1 MRQLVGIGEGDPVPV
16 KGKQPKLPK
25 KVWNGASH
33 LPIIKRSRGRC
44 KVCSSSG
51 VQSRSNV
58 KCERCDLVLCL
69 NKERNCFYLYHTLNY
84 QGQRQMT
91 EFSYVF
97 RSSCKLLM
105 NICCGHGNAMLLF
118 YWRFWETVLITICS
132 YWHFCDQYVFRT
144 GITAILCER
153 NQKIAS
159 VCTPVLLSCH
169 SHSKNLLFQFGCW
182 QAQGP

>member
-1 MRQLVGIGEGDPVPV
+1 MTQFLWRGSNLSYQKMPGMEPLTSQSSKEVVVDVKCVPHLEFSLAPMWNAKDV
-16 KGKQPKLPK
+16 ILFY
-25 KVWNGASH
+25 VW
-33 LPIIKRSRGRC
+33 IKRETAFIC
-44 KVCSSSG
+44 I
-51 VQSRSNV
+51 
-58 KCERCDLVLCL
+58 
-69 NKERNCFYLYHTLNY
+69 TLNY

-91 EFSYVF
+91 EFSNVF
-97 RSSCKLLM
+97 RSSCTLLM

-118 YWRFWETVLITICS
+118 YWRFWETVLITICR